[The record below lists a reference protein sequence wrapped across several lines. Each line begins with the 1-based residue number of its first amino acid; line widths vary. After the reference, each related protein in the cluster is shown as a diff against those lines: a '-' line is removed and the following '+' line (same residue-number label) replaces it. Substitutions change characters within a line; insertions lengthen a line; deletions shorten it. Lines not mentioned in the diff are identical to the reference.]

1 MNHEIVEKFIIE
13 MYHTT
18 PDEREMIKLVL
29 LNGNKDKPA
38 VFGFLNAVF
47 NLIETLSPKMIEMK
61 LK

>member
-1 MNHEIVEKFIIE
+1 
-13 MYHTT
+13 MYYTT

-47 NLIETLSPKMIEMK
+47 NLIERLSPKMIEMK
-61 LK
+61 MQ